1 MRYIILILMS
11 TVFLCAIDA
20 SSKSNTKDEKYR
32 LMFQVFTYS
41 EDLPNAYRV
50 GKKALE
56 EYPNSIY
63 WHQKMAEISQW
74 LDKREEAVEHYSFV
88 YDKQPSKE
96 LEKKILDY
104 SISMNQYERAVP
116 ILLKKTLA
124 NPSKENIK
132 NLIFIYDRV
141 GIPEESAK
149 VLETLS
155 RRKGADPFLTQEA
168 LRIYIE
174 IGEDELAFKLVERIE
189 KSSKISKDIATMVSN
204 YYISQRDINSSY
216 SILIRADIVDEQ
228 NSTDYY
234 TKVSDI
240 GWYLQDL
247 KNGAEASLKL
257 YQNGQAR
264 SVDYERI
271 IYYYEDK
278 NSTIVGD
285 VARDG
290 YEKFGKEYLYITYL
304 NKLYEAK
311 KYEKLSQAFDE
322 VQGTKISKRIEQD
335 IYFWMMKG
343 QMYAALDK
351 RDRAIASFNKALL
364 LEPNSPHIIEALLW
378 FYIDNKYDKLLKD
391 MIFDLED
398 SGEVDPA
405 LWLPLAVAN
414 FAMQRSDRAMNYVK
428 ALMEQKRDNID
439 IKFMYAYLMQSRG
452 EDGAFMK
459 MMREIFET
467 LEDRRLKDPRLMGDK
482 EFLEH
487 YLSASMYFIAVDD
500 FQELLISAKE
510 ILDGKKYI
518 ELSIYWALRH
528 NAQARAKYLVGRLK
542 NIEPWMQLSVALN
555 DDDHTDIQDIL
566 YRHFAILPIRDR
578 VLASRKIS
586 NISMA
591 QTLSFEGARYNR
603 YDYLLYKQRLD
614 LVAEH
619 SDKIDIKSGHLVQ
632 GSLDQTYV
640 DMSAR
645 YYIARGWT
653 LLSDIYLAN
662 NRNKNRESFE
672 KIPASDKSIDM
683 ILKRD
688 VDMGF
693 IEIGFGA
700 RDAMDRY
707 YSLYANMEY
716 DISSKIKLDLSYKSG
731 AKANETTY
739 LLLGGKKDDISSKI
753 ALQYLP
759 SSSIS
764 LMMRYSRFDS
774 QDDHYLGDGYH
785 IKLEWYQQLHSGYPD
800 IAWGI
805 FTEYGDYDEREGE
818 SRGVMDDIIPYDD
831 AKALPEKFY
840 NLGANFFYG
849 TMNKESYTRVWRPYA
864 TFSPYYNGYHK
875 QLNLSM
881 SAGIGGSIYD
891 KDHLSIGI
899 GYDQSLNGTQESS
912 IRLYLRYMMYF

>member
-1 MRYIILILMS
+1 VRYIILILIFTIFS
-11 TVFLCAIDA
+11 SATEA
-20 SSKSNTKDEKYR
+20 SSKSKIKDEKYR

-41 EDLPNAYRV
+41 EDLQNAYRV
-50 GKKALE
+50 GKKALK

-74 LDKREEAVEHYSFV
+74 LDKREEAIEYYSFV

-104 SISMNQYERAVP
+104 STSMNQYERAVP
-116 ILLKKTLA
+116 ILLKRALA
-124 NPSKENIK
+124 DPSKENIK
-132 NLIFIYDRV
+132 NLIFIYDKV
-141 GIPEESAK
+141 GEPEKSAE

-155 RRKGADPFLTQEA
+155 RRKGADPFLMQEA

-174 IGEDELAFKLVERIE
+174 IGEDELASKLVKRIE
-189 KSSKISKDIATMVSN
+189 RSDKISKDVATIVSS
-204 YYISQRDINSSY
+204 YYISQRDMNSSY
-216 SILIRADIVDEQ
+216 AALIRADIVDEQ
-228 NSTDYY
+228 NATDYY
-234 TKVSDI
+234 AKVSDL
-240 GWYLQDL
+240 GWYLQDF

-257 YQNGQAR
+257 YQNGKAR
-264 SVDYERI
+264 PVDYERI
-271 IYYYEDK
+271 LYYYEDT

-290 YEKFGKEYLYITYL
+290 YEKSGKEYLYITYL
-304 NKLYEAK
+304 NKLFEAK
-311 KYEKLSQAFDE
+311 KYEQLSQAFDDIE
-322 VQGTKISKRIEQD
+322 GSKISKSIGNNT
-335 IYFWMMKG
+335 YFWMMKG
-343 QMYAALDK
+343 QMYAALGE
-351 RDRAIASFNKALL
+351 RDRAIESFNKALL
-364 LEPNSPHIIEALLW
+364 LEPNSPYIIEALLW
-378 FYIDNKYDKLLKD
+378 FYIDNRYDKLLKD

-398 SGEVDPA
+398 SREVDPK
-405 LWLPLAVAN
+405 LWLPIAVAN

-428 ALMEQKRDNID
+428 RLMEQKRDNID

-452 EDGAFMK
+452 EDEAFMK

-467 LEDRRLKDPRLMGDK
+467 LEARKTEDPKLMRDR
-482 EFLEH
+482 EFLYN
-487 YLSASMYFIAVDD
+487 YLSASMYFTAVDD
-500 FQELLISAKE
+500 FQELLIDAKE
-510 ILDGKKYI
+510 VLDSKKYI

-528 NAQARAKYLVGRLK
+528 NAQARAKYLMGRLK

-591 QTLSFEGARYNR
+591 QTLSFEGALHNR

-614 LVAEH
+614 LIAEH

-632 GSLDQTYV
+632 GSLDQTYIDTGV
-640 DMSAR
+640 R

-653 LLSDIYLAN
+653 LLTDIYLAN
-662 NRNKNRESFE
+662 NRNKNRESFA
-672 KIPASDKSIDM
+672 KIPTSDKSIDM
-683 ILKRD
+683 ILKREMD
-688 VDMGF
+688 RGY
-693 IEIGFGA
+693 IEVGLGA

-716 DISSKIKLDLSYKSG
+716 DISNRLKLDLSYKSG

-739 LLLGGKKDDISSKI
+739 LLLGGKKDDISAKI

-785 IKLEWYQQLHSGYPD
+785 IKLEWYRQLHSGYPD
-800 IAWGI
+800 IAWGA
-805 FTEYGDYDEREGE
+805 FAEYGDYNEVEGAN
-818 SRGVMDDIIPYDD
+818 RGVLDDIIPYDD
-831 AKALPEKFY
+831 AEALPEKFY
-840 NLGANFFYG
+840 NIGVNFFYG
-849 TMNKESYTRVWRPYA
+849 MMNKESYTRVWRPYA
-864 TFSPYYNGYHK
+864 MFSPYYNGYHN

-891 KDHLSIGI
+891 KDHLSIGV

-912 IRLYLRYMMYF
+912 LRLYLRYIVYF